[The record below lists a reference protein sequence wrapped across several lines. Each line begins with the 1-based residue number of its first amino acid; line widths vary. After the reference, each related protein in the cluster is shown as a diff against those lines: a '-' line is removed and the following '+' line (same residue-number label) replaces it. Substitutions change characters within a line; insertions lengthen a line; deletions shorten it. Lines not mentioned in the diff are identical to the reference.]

1 VVIKMGEFDQIII
14 FGNNADGATRETW
27 VKALEGLKK
36 YGMESVY
43 MGAPLGVSE
52 NRVLIIKGSMSEY
65 SKMIGDPDWP
75 IGKVMTN
82 TRSVVCWT
90 P

>member
-1 VVIKMGEFDQIII
+1 VKKMGDFNHIII
-14 FGNNADGATRETW
+14 YGMNAEGATAEVWT
-27 VKALEGLKK
+27 KALEAVKK
-36 YGMESVY
+36 YNLETVY

-52 NRVLIIKGSMSEY
+52 NRVLILKGPMSGY

-75 IGKVMTN
+75 IGKIMTH